1 MAEDDQIAPEHRE
14 NARNALAFL
23 NSQFIDGGP
32 GAMST
37 DALQQIIADH
47 PTRPVQDSM
56 INLMAGMTIVAQL
69 LVLLRYQETGV
80 HPTQTL
86 EELGRVLA
94 PPSE

>member
-14 NARNALAFL
+14 NARNALVFL
-23 NSQFIDGGP
+23 NSQFIEGGP

-47 PTRPVQDSM
+47 PSRPIQDSM

-69 LVLLRYQETGV
+69 LVLLRYQETGAN
-80 HPTQTL
+80 PAQTL

-94 PPSE
+94 QPGE

>member
-1 MAEDDQIAPEHRE
+1 VAEDDQIAPEHRE

-23 NSQFIDGGP
+23 NSQFIEGGP

-47 PTRPVQDSM
+47 PTRPV
-56 INLMAGMTIVAQL
+56 QL